1 MIKTENKVDKS
12 TVNKGIWLNLS
23 SVAVMS
29 LTPVLNK
36 ISMSTLTPL
45 QASFLNALF
54 SAVITYSVIKI
65 KRQEIPNLFKNKLVI
80 LLGLTNAIGIL
91 LQYISVSLLD
101 PVSVGLF
108 GRFYIIF
115 ALLLSIIIMH
125 EKVSKADFMPII
137 LTLIG
142 TILITNF
149 HGSMSSYFGIISAIS
164 YTFFFALTNMLA
176 KKNIENVE
184 TNILLFY
191 NQALSSLI
199 LGISL
204 LISNQIIFNF
214 KSGIISIFGSAFM
227 SGFLGLYLFYE
238 GLKYISFRNANLIR
252 SLNPVFVFLFS
263 FPFFKV
269 PMTPNFILGGA
280 LIIISIVWIG
290 LTSRKKA

>member
-1 MIKTENKVDKS
+1 MSKPKNNVGEANI
-12 TVNKGIWLNLS
+12 NKGIWFNLS

-45 QASFLNALF
+45 QASFLNAIF
-54 SAVITYSVIKI
+54 SVIITYAVIKF
-65 KRQEIPNLFKNKLVI
+65 KRQTIPNLFKNKLVI

-91 LQYISVSLLD
+91 LQYVSVSLLD

-108 GRFYIIF
+108 GRFYIVF

-125 EKVSKADFMPII
+125 EKLAKSDIMPII
-137 LTLIG
+137 LTLFG

-149 HGSMSSYFGIISAIS
+149 HGSINSYFGILSAIS

-184 TNILLFY
+184 TNILLLY
-191 NQALSSLI
+191 NQAISAIIIGII
-199 LGISL
+199 LL
-204 LISNQIIFNF
+204 FANQIIFNF
-214 KSGIISIFGSAFM
+214 NSGVISIFGSAFA

-252 SLNPVFVFLFS
+252 ALNPIFVFIFS

-269 PMTPNFILGGA
+269 PMTPSFILGGS
-280 LIIISIVWIG
+280 LIIISILWLGIA
-290 LTSRKKA
+290 SRKN

>member
-1 MIKTENKVDKS
+1 MIKTENTVDKS

-115 ALLLSIIIMH
+115 ALLLSIIIIH

>member
-1 MIKTENKVDKS
+1 MIKTENTVDKS

>member
-1 MIKTENKVDKS
+1 MIKSEKSVDTS

-54 SAVITYSVIKI
+54 SAIITYSVIKF
-65 KRQEIPNLFKNKLVI
+65 KRLVIPNLFKNKLVI

-115 ALLLSIIIMH
+115 ALLLSIVIMH
-125 EKVSKADFMPII
+125 EKVSKADFMPIL

-142 TILITNF
+142 TVLITNF
-149 HGSMSSYFGIISAIS
+149 HGSMNSYFGIISAIS

-191 NQALSSLI
+191 NQAISSLI

-204 LISNQIIFNF
+204 LISNQVIFNF
-214 KSGIISIFGSAFM
+214 KSGVISIFGSAFM

-252 SLNPVFVFLFS
+252 ALNPVFVFLFS

-269 PMTPNFILGGA
+269 PMTLNFILGGA
-280 LIIISIVWIG
+280 FIIISIVWLG
-290 LTSRKKA
+290 LTSRKNA

>member
-1 MIKTENKVDKS
+1 MIKTENTVDKS

-65 KRQEIPNLFKNKLVI
+65 KRQEIPNLFKNKLII

>member
-1 MIKTENKVDKS
+1 MIKTEKS
-12 TVNKGIWLNLS
+12 VKTATVNKGIWLNLS
-23 SVAVMS
+23 SVVVMS

-36 ISMSTLTPL
+36 FSMSTLTPL

-54 SAVITYSVIKI
+54 SAIITYSVIKL
-65 KRQEIPNLFKNKLVI
+65 KRQAIPNLFKNKLVI
-80 LLGLTNAIGIL
+80 LLGITNAIGIL
-91 LQYISVSLLD
+91 LQYVSVSLLD

-125 EKVSKADFMPII
+125 EKVSKADLMPII
-137 LTLIG
+137 FTLIG

-149 HGSMSSYFGIISAIS
+149 HGSLNSYFGIISAIS

-191 NQALSSLI
+191 NQSISSLI

-204 LISNQIIFNF
+204 LASNQIIFNF
-214 KSGIISIFGSAFM
+214 KSGVISIFGSAFM

-252 SLNPVFVFLFS
+252 ALNPVFVFLFS
-263 FPFFKV
+263 IPFLRFQ
-269 PMTPNFILGGA
+269 
-280 LIIISIVWIG
+280 
-290 LTSRKKA
+290 

>member
-1 MIKTENKVDKS
+1 MIKTEKS
-12 TVNKGIWLNLS
+12 VKTATVNKGIWLNLS
-23 SVAVMS
+23 SVVVMS

-36 ISMSTLTPL
+36 FSMSTLTPL

-54 SAVITYSVIKI
+54 SAIITYSVIKL
-65 KRQEIPNLFKNKLVI
+65 KRQAIPNLFKNKLVI
-80 LLGLTNAIGIL
+80 LLGITNAISIL
-91 LQYISVSLLD
+91 LQYVSVSLLD

-125 EKVSKADFMPII
+125 EKVSKADLMPII
-137 LTLIG
+137 FTLIG

-149 HGSMSSYFGIISAIS
+149 HGSLNSYFGIISAIS

-191 NQALSSLI
+191 NQSISSLI

-204 LISNQIIFNF
+204 LASNQIIFNF
-214 KSGIISIFGSAFM
+214 KSGVISIFGSAFM

-252 SLNPVFVFLFS
+252 ALNSVFVFLFS
-263 FPFFKV
+263 IPFFKV
-269 PMTPNFILGGA
+269 PMTLNFILGGA
-280 LIIISIVWIG
+280 FIIISIIWLG
-290 LTSRKKA
+290 LTSRKDA